1 MPITKTD
8 KKKNGL
14 QGYRVIVNYTDTTG
28 AYKKIERTAYGKAE
42 AQALESKLLNDV
54 RSGETST
61 RMKMSA
67 LCDEYL
73 HVKSSEVRETT
84 LNQIRQHVERIIA
97 PMLGSHSLDTLNA
110 KILQDWKNKVNEID
124 IAVRTKRGYYATLSG
139 ILNYAV
145 SRGYMPQNPLV
156 RIGNFKEVFFDKP
169 QDALHYYT
177 PEQYLSYS
185 AAALDY
191 AAEKDTLQ
199 SWGFYVFFSVAYYTG
214 CRKGEI
220 NALKWS
226 DIDNNIMHI
235 RRSIAQKLKG
245 EYRETPPKNKSSYR
259 DIQLPSTLLDIL
271 AEHKH
276 RQMLDPLFTDDWR
289 VCGGSKCLS
298 DTTID
303 LRNRQFADAA
313 GLPRIRIH
321 DFRHSHATLLAN
333 NAINIQEIA
342 RRLGH
347 SNVEQTWN
355 TYAHLYPREEERA
368 VSILEKIHE
377 FSTKK

>member
-42 AQALESKLLNDV
+42 AQALEAKLLNDV

-84 LNQIRQHVERIIA
+84 LNQIRQHVERVIA

-177 PEQYLSYS
+177 PDQYLSYS

-245 EYRETPPKNKSSYR
+245 NYRETPPKNKSSYR

-271 AEHKH
+271 AEHKQ

-368 VSILEKIHE
+368 VSVLEKIHE
-377 FSTKK
+377 LSTKK